1 MVIVFKMSMVLDI
14 RKCNLRSQQCLCF
27 HVWFILTVYYK
38 MRQIL
43 QNGIAILLR
52 NATKVYSECVSFF
65 IAKYDSFITKCDDF

>member
-14 RKCNLRSQQCLCF
+14 RKCNLRSQQCLWF

-43 QNGIAILLR
+43 QNGTAILLR
-52 NATKVYSECVSFF
+52 NAAKVY
-65 IAKYDSFITKCDDF
+65 YRMR